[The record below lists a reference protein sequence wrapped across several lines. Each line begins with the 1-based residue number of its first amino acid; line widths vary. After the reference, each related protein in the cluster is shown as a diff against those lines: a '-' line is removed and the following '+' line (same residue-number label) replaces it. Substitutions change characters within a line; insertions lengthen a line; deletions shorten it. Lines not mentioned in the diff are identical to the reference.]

1 MKQTMDIRA
10 ATQSEFETVTKW
22 AADEGWNPGLN
33 DLEAFYAAD
42 PEGFLI
48 GIDDGDIVG
57 SISVV
62 KYGADYGFLGFYIV
76 QPKYRGKGFGLQ
88 IWKAGMERLAGRTI
102 GLDGVVEQQDNYR
115 KSGYKYAYDNIRYQ
129 GIVSKPKLSSLKSAH
144 LGLEI
149 NTVTKDDFEQ
159 ISTLDKLCFGVE
171 RASFLRSWLNNEQ
184 PNLRSSIMASSDG
197 LITGF
202 GTIRK
207 CIDGYKIGPLFAEDL
222 PTAKQLLGALID
234 AVPSS
239 SLITLDVPEPN
250 AQAVVL
256 AEELEL
262 DPVFSTARMYCG
274 NSINVKIEHIF
285 GITTFE
291 LG

>member
-1 MKQTMDIRA
+1 MKRRMDIRA
-10 ATQSEFETVTKW
+10 ATPSEFEIVTKW

-48 GIDDGDIVG
+48 GLIDGEIAC

-62 KYGADYGFLGFYIV
+62 KYGNDYGFLGFYIV
-76 QPKYRGKGFGLQ
+76 HPNHRGKGFGLQ
-88 IWKAGMERLAGRTI
+88 IWNAGMARLAGRTI

-115 KSGYKYAYDNIRYQ
+115 KSGFKYAYDNIRYQ
-129 GIVSKPKLSSLKSAH
+129 GVVSKPKLTLLKTAH

-149 NTVTKDDFEQ
+149 RPVIEDDFNQ
-159 ISTLDKLCFGVE
+159 ILAFDKTCFGAE
-171 RASFLRSWLNNEQ
+171 RESFLRSWLNNEQ
-184 PNLRSSIMASSDG
+184 LELRCSLVASSES
-197 LITGF
+197 LIMGF
-202 GTIRK
+202 GAVRK
-207 CIDGYKIGPLFAEDL
+207 CIDGYKIGPLFAQDL
-222 PTAKQLLGALID
+222 PTAKQLLGLLID
-234 AVPSS
+234 KLPSS
-239 SLITLDVPEPN
+239 ASITFDVPEPN
-250 AQAVVL
+250 VQAVML

-262 DPVFSTARMYCG
+262 DPVFSTARMYRG
-274 NSINVKIEHIF
+274 NAINVKIEQVF

>member
-1 MKQTMDIRA
+1 MKHIMDIRP
-10 ATQSEFETVTKW
+10 ATQSEFETVTAW
-22 AADEGWNPGLN
+22 AADEGWNPGLK
-33 DLEAFYAAD
+33 DLDAFYTAD

-48 GIDDGDIVG
+48 GIFDGDIVG

-76 QPKYRGKGFGLQ
+76 HPKYRGKGFGLQ
-88 IWKAGMERLAGRTI
+88 IWNAGMARLAGRTI

-129 GIVSKPKLSSLKSAH
+129 GIVSESHLSSLETAH
-144 LGLEI
+144 LALEI
-149 NTVTKDDFEQ
+149 KVVTKNDVEQ
-159 ISTLDKLCFGVE
+159 LSDLDKNCFGAE
-171 RASFLRSWLNNEQ
+171 RGSFLHSWLSDEKLEFRQ
-184 PNLRSSIMASSDG
+184 SMMAMNDG
-197 LITGF
+197 LTTGF

-234 AVPSS
+234 GIPPS

-250 AQAVVL
+250 AQAVML
-256 AEELEL
+256 AEGLEL
-262 DPVFSTARMYCG
+262 DPVFSTARMYRG
-274 NSINVKIEHIF
+274 IPMSVKIEQIF